1 MSGNY
6 GDQLEALQDLAEEGY
21 RLAEQNF
28 RQAEQN
34 FRQAEENFRL
44 DMSAIEHL
52 HRRFF
57 GTVSSIPTSNYS
69 PASNGSNSESPTSNY
84 SPASNG
90 SNSESPTT
98 ILPLQSTPAGPQSDE
113 LVGSLRSMLKVD
125 PVQFKADTLQSM
137 FKVGLHLDSH

>member
-69 PASNGSNSESPTSNY
+69 PRSNGSNSEPPTTYSPPSNGSNSESP
-84 SPASNG
+84 A
-90 SNSESPTT
+90 T
-98 ILPLQSTPAGPQSDE
+98 ILPPQSTPAGPQSDE

-125 PVQFKADTLQSM
+125 PLQFKADTLQSM
-137 FKVGLHLDSH
+137 FKVDLHLDSA